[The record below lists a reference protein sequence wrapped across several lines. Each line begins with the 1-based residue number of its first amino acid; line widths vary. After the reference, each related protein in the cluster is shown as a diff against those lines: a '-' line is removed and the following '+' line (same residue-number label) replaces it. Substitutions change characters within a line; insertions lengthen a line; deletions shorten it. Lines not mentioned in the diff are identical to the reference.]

1 MDSKIKYM
9 GTHDSLTGL
18 YNRAFFE
25 DELLKLQKENK
36 PHVGIIMSDLDG
48 LKLINDTLGH
58 EAGDEALKCAAK
70 IIKENVRTD
79 DIVAR
84 IGGDE
89 YVVLFP
95 DISRDE
101 LKTIYERIKKSFDS
115 YTSSHRVPWSISIS
129 FAMNEE
135 TGGNISKA
143 ITLAEDRVYLEN
155 LGKNYSSYSLVAKKI
170 LKKFTEVRDDIT
182 NHLHLDS
189 LTVRFSRKLSLP
201 DERVDDLRLLSE
213 FHDIGKVGIPDE
225 LLFKPDKLKKE
236 EKRIMKRHPEIGY
249 RIAPPQNFDIL
260 QNLYLNIMNGG
271 MEKDILLALKVR
283 KYLLNPD

>member
-1 MDSKIKYM
+1 MPSSAWKKKKISKKKKINNVVISFLLDPFRVLIQYNV
-9 GTHDSLTGL
+9 SLISF
-18 YNRAFFE
+18 NPS
-25 DELLKLQKENK
+25 KL
-36 PHVGIIMSDLDG
+36 
-48 LKLINDTLGH
+48 
-58 EAGDEALKCAAK
+58 
-70 IIKENVRTD
+70 IKENVRTD

-260 QNLYLNIMNGG
+260 QNDASLFSSLPIQ
-271 MEKDILLALKVR
+271 AR
-283 KYLLNPD
+283 